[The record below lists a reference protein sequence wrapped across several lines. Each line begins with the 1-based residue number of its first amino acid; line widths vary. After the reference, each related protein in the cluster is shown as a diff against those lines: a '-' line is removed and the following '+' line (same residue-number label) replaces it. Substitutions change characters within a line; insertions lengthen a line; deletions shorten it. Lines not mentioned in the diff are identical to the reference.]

1 MPGEVGRMCPFQP
14 EGGRLPA
21 DRRRAEDGR
30 RTWCGH
36 STVSRLPSP
45 VWGNSHA
52 NQVEVIPALQA
63 AVADEVT
70 LYRNPVEALVAV
82 DMRHRNAR
90 GARAIAKEPVHRP
103 MEGRLTHAAGDLT
116 HVLAQV

>member
-36 STVSRLPSP
+36 SSVSRLPSP

-103 MEGRLTHAAGDLT
+103 MEGR
-116 HVLAQV
+116 